1 MMKINLH
8 FKTTFQ
14 GLLQNKVTEQLAQW
28 RNDSLTLLE
37 GIEFEKLLGDSGVLN
52 TLLCM
57 VLGVRLEN
65 YYVQPMCSPSRA
77 ALMTGR
83 YPIHLG
89 LQHEVIYAGQ
99 RAGLPLGVKTL
110 AEELKESGLWSLGQ
124 GNFFAHPANT
134 LQTLCNNV

>member
-8 FKTTFQ
+8 FKTAVQ
-14 GLLQNKVTEQLAQW
+14 GLLQNKVTKW
-28 RNDSLTLLE
+28 PNDSLTLLE
-37 GIEFEKLLGDSGVLN
+37 GIEFEKLLGDCGVLK

-57 VLGVRLEN
+57 VLGVKLEN

-110 AEELKESGLWSLGQ
+110 AEELKESGL
-124 GNFFAHPANT
+124 
-134 LQTLCNNV
+134 

>member
-1 MMKINLH
+1 MMKINFH

-14 GLLQNKVTEQLAQW
+14 GPLQNKVTEQLAQW
-28 RNDSLTLLE
+28 PNDSLTLLE
-37 GIEFEKLLGDSGVLN
+37 GIEFEKLLGYSGVLN

-57 VLGVRLEN
+57 VLGVKLEN

-110 AEELKESGLWSLGQ
+110 AEELKENGL
-124 GNFFAHPANT
+124 
-134 LQTLCNNV
+134 

>member
-1 MMKINLH
+1 M
-8 FKTTFQ
+8 
-14 GLLQNKVTEQLAQW
+14 
-28 RNDSLTLLE
+28 
-37 GIEFEKLLGDSGVLN
+37 LGDSGVLN

-57 VLGVRLEN
+57 VLGVKLEN

-110 AEELKESGLWSLGQ
+110 AEELKESGL
-124 GNFFAHPANT
+124 
-134 LQTLCNNV
+134 